1 MKSFTLKSLTIAIV
15 STVSFASAADTYN
28 IETIDTLNNYRSSVP
43 QSINAS
49 GQIVGVARF
58 PENVEIDFSKVP
70 ERLLIQIGFDPEAG
84 EELTIAQYQAIVE
97 NLGNYANNSLQ
108 TQRVGLNQAFIYSS
122 GASSEVNAVSATEN
136 QLANSV
142 DSFLYSINN
151 ANTAVGV
158 TSAPFE
164 LIEHEYTNSD
174 DETETEEYFV
184 SEFLTRGMWYNN
196 GESSVVEPEA
206 QDYLGGESA
215 IFDINESGLA
225 AGYESVSLS
234 PYATTRIQERCED
247 PEVASASQPLE
258 VCVWGIWRGLQ
269 NADASNIATFSNS
282 RYRYSRPRSGY
293 NAGRSIYD
301 IRARLW
307 QLDANGDVIG
317 ESIKLP
323 TLVERRSDDEND
335 FSSYAY
341 AINNNGIAVGQSWTY
356 HPERNAI
363 RMPAIFQNE
372 EALPVTEDPIYL
384 WGAATDIND
393 SNVAVGH
400 LTKRPAGKLR
410 SYGFYYDVD
419 EGELTILD
427 SFFNGASTIVRSI
440 NDNGEMVGTAEVD
453 PTLSQV
459 RARAGF
465 YYDMSDEAPQIIN
478 LNNTISCDSE
488 YNIVDAND
496 ITENGEIIATALK
509 TEPYT
514 DEDGEEQT
522 REILVNVK
530 LDPIE
535 GELNNCTDNEEP
547 VERQGAAVG
556 FGSLLGFGTLGL
568 LITGIRRRTF
578 LKTKKS

>member
-1 MKSFTLKSLTIAIV
+1 MKSFTMKSLTVAVV
-15 STVSFASAADTYN
+15 STLSFATAADTYN
-28 IETIDTLNNYRSSVP
+28 IETIETLNNYRSSVP

-58 PENVEIDFSKVP
+58 PKNVEIDFSRVP
-70 ERLLIQIGFDPEAG
+70 ERLLTRIGFNPE
-84 EELTIAQYQAIVE
+84 EDEKLTIAQYEFIVE
-97 NLGNYANNSLQ
+97 NLGNYGNSSLQ
-108 TQRVGLNQAFIYSS
+108 AQRIGLNQAFIYNST
-122 GASSEVNAVSATEN
+122 SSEVNAVPATAG

-142 DSFLYSINN
+142 DSFFYSINN

-158 TSAPFE
+158 TSAPYE

-174 DETETEEYFV
+174 DEVVTEEFFL
-184 SEFLTRGMWYNN
+184 SDFLTRGMWYND
-196 GESSVVEPEA
+196 GISSVVEPQA

-215 IFDINESGLA
+215 IFDINDSGRA

-234 PYATTRIQERCED
+234 PAGITRIEDSCED
-247 PEVASASQPLE
+247 PEVANESQPLE

-269 NADASNIATFSNS
+269 NTDASNIAAFNNS

-301 IRARLW
+301 IRAKLW
-307 QLDANGDVIG
+307 QFDASGEVID
-317 ESIKLP
+317 EVELP
-323 TLVERRSDDEND
+323 TLEERKSDDEND

-341 AINNNGIAVGQSWTY
+341 AINNNDIAVGQSWTY
-356 HPERNAI
+356 HPTRGAI

-372 EALPVTEDPIYL
+372 EAIPVTEDPVYL
-384 WGAATDIND
+384 WGSATDIND
-393 SNVAVGH
+393 SNIAVGH
-400 LTKRPAGKLR
+400 LTKRPVGTLR

-419 EGELTILD
+419 AGELNILD
-427 SFFNGASTIVRSI
+427 SFFNGASTVVRSI

-465 YYDMSDEAPQIIN
+465 YYNMSAETPQIIN

-496 ITENGEIIATALK
+496 INENGEIIATALK
-509 TEPYT
+509 TDDYI
-514 DEDGEEQT
+514 DEEGETRT

-547 VERQGAAVG
+547 VERSGAAAG
-556 FGSLLGFGTLGL
+556 LGSILSLGALGL
-568 LITGIRRRTF
+568 LITAIRRRTL

>member
-1 MKSFTLKSLTIAIV
+1 MKSFTLKSLTVAIV

-28 IETIDTLNNYRSSVP
+28 IETIETLNNYRSSIP

-70 ERLLIQIGFDPEAG
+70 SRLLAQIGFDPEED

-97 NLGNYANNSLQ
+97 NLGNYANSSLQ
-108 TQRVGLNQAFIYSS
+108 TQRIGLNQAFIYN
-122 GASSEVNAVSATEN
+122 GTSSEVNAVSATAD

-164 LIEHEYTNSD
+164 LIEHQYTNAD
-174 DETETEEYFV
+174 DETETAEYFV
-184 SEFLTRGMWYNN
+184 SDFLSRGMWYNN
-196 GESSVVEPEA
+196 GESSVVEPQA

-215 IFDINESGLA
+215 IFDINDSGLA
-225 AGYESVSLS
+225 AGYESIGLS
-234 PYATTRIQERCED
+234 PAATTRIEESCED

-269 NADASNIATFSNS
+269 NADASNIAAFNNS

-301 IRARLW
+301 IRGKLW
-307 QLDANGDVIG
+307 QFDASGEVIDAV
-317 ESIKLP
+317 ELP

-341 AINNNGIAVGQSWTY
+341 AVNNNDIAVGQSWTY
-356 HPERNAI
+356 HPDRGAI
-363 RMPAIFQNE
+363 RMPAIFQNQ
-372 EALPVTEDPIYL
+372 EALPVTEDPVYL
-384 WGAATDIND
+384 WGSATDIND
-393 SNVAVGH
+393 SNIAVGH
-400 LTKRPAGKLR
+400 LTKRPAGTLR

-419 EGELTILD
+419 ASELTILD
-427 SFFNGASTIVRSI
+427 SFFNGASTVIRSI

-465 YYDMSDEAPQIIN
+465 YYDMSAEAPQIIN

-509 TEPYT
+509 TEEYT
-514 DEDGEEQT
+514 DEEGETRT
-522 REILVNVK
+522 REILVNIK

-556 FGSLLGFGTLGL
+556 LGSLLGFGALGL

>member
-1 MKSFTLKSLTIAIV
+1 MKLFTLKSLTIAIV

-174 DETETEEYFV
+174 DETETAEYFV
-184 SEFLTRGMWYNN
+184 SDFLSRGMWYND
-196 GESSVVEPEA
+196 GISSVVEPEA

-215 IFDINESGLA
+215 IFDINDSGFA
-225 AGYESVSLS
+225 AGYESVALS
-234 PYATTRIQERCED
+234 PDATTRIEESCED

-269 NADASNIATFSNS
+269 NADASNIAAFNNS

-301 IRARLW
+301 IRGKLW
-307 QLDANGDVIG
+307 QFDASGEVID
-317 ESIKLP
+317 EVELP

-341 AINNNGIAVGQSWTY
+341 AINNNDIAVGQSWTY

-363 RMPAIFQNE
+363 RMPAIFQNN
-372 EALPVTEDPIYL
+372 EAQPVTEDPIYL

-400 LTKRPAGKLR
+400 LTKRPAGELR

-556 FGSLLGFGTLGL
+556 LGSLLGFGALGL
-568 LITGIRRRTF
+568 LITTIRRRTF